1 MARRLRSMLFL
12 CEAAVRSH
20 GEDTVSG
27 TTPATAPG
35 SEFETFAADAADRL
49 RRAYVAAYGVERAAE
64 ATSEALAWAW
74 EHRDR
79 LAGMANPVGYLY
91 RVGQSRTRPRRRPQ
105 LPPPADLGVHDVEP
119 RLIEELAAL
128 PERQRTAV
136 WLVHACEWTHAE
148 VAEALGIS
156 TSAVSTHVARGMQR
170 LRERLEDHD
179 G

>member
-1 MARRLRSMLFL
+1 
-12 CEAAVRSH
+12 
-20 GEDTVSG
+20 VSG
-27 TTPATAPG
+27 TTPATTPG
-35 SEFETFAADAADRL
+35 SEFETFVADASDRL
-49 RRAYVAAYGVERAAE
+49 RRAYIAAYGVERASE

-91 RVGQSRTRPRRRPQ
+91 RVGQSRTRPRRRPK
-105 LPPPADLGVHDVEP
+105 LPRPTDLGVPDVEP
-119 RLIEELAAL
+119 RLIEELVAL

-156 TSAVSTHVARGMQR
+156 TSAVSTHVTRGTQR
-170 LRERLEDHD
+170 LRARLEDHD
-179 G
+179 A